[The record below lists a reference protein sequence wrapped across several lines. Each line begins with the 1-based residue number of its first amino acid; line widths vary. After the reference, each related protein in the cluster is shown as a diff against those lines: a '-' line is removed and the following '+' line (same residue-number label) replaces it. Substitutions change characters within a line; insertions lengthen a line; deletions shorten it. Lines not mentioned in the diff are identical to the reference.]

1 MLAIEKVEKRK
12 ACKGENKCHLCFS
25 LLNIIALNVLVHYH
39 YIFFPLETMFRVI
52 KAITSITLV
61 INPCIPKTALK

>member
-12 ACKGENKCHLCFS
+12 SCKEENKCHLRFS

-39 YIFFPLETMFRVI
+39 YNVFSLETMFRVI

-61 INPCIPKTALK
+61 LTHVYRRLP